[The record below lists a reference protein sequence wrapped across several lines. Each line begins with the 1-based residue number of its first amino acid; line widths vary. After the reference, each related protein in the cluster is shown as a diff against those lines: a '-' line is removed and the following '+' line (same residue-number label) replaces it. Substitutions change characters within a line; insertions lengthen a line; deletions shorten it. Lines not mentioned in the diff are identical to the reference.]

1 MGGTGKA
8 RLPELRALTEIEQ
21 RLLADVA
28 DAVLSELP
36 SVLSQVMALQL
47 GSPMQVASAQ
57 FLPPVRPTDMGLLVP
72 LVFELHEEAR
82 FSFELCFP
90 FTIVQPLVETIA
102 AQNQD
107 EEMTGIGDAEAVAAR
122 LLDTPVDIRVRF
134 PATTLTPADF
144 LNLAVGDIVGLP
156 YDQGDSLYLVVG
168 EQHHLD
174 VLPTTSGKRLACV
187 VVDHVEKQR

>member
-1 MGGTGKA
+1 M
-8 RLPELRALTEIEQ
+8 
-21 RLLADVA
+21 ADVA

-36 SVLSQVMALQL
+36 HVLAPVMALQL
-47 GSPMQVASAQ
+47 GAPIQVASAQ
-57 FLPPVRPTDMGLLVP
+57 FLPPIRPTDMALQVP

-90 FTIVQPLVETIA
+90 FSIVQPLVDTLA

-107 EEMTGIGDAEAVAAR
+107 EELPGVGDAAAVAER
-122 LLDTPVDIRVRF
+122 LLDTPVDLRVRF
-134 PATTLTPADF
+134 PSTTLTPADF
-144 LNLAVGDIVGLP
+144 LHLAVGDVVGLP
-156 YDQGDSLYLVVG
+156 YDQGDSLSLLVG

-187 VVDHVEKQR
+187 VADHVEKMP